1 MYWYDLFV
9 FLHVVAV
16 IVWLGGGV
24 VLLVLTV
31 CATRSRDPAHTAR
44 VIADTAWLGTRYF
57 APSAI
62 AALVFGLLATWAGS
76 WSFGELWITLGFL
89 GFIAT
94 FVTGFVFVRPR
105 AERLAASMRAS
116 GELTPEAAQVGAELQ
131 LISRIDFVVLF
142 AVVADMVMK
151 PTTSNPWPIL
161 FILLAGGAAIT
172 LVVTGGRATRTPLA
186 GS

>member
-9 FLHVVAV
+9 FLHVAAV

-31 CATRSRDPAHTAR
+31 RANRSRDLAHTTQI
-44 VIADTAWLGTRYF
+44 IADTAWLGIRFF
-57 APSAI
+57 APAAI
-62 AALVFGLLATWAGS
+62 AALILGMLAAWAGS
-76 WSFGELWITLGFL
+76 WSFGELWISLGFL

-94 FVTGFVFVRPR
+94 FVTGFVFIRPR
-105 AERLAASMRAS
+105 ADRLAASMKAS
-116 GELTPEAAQVGAELQ
+116 GKLTPEAARVGAELQ

-151 PTTSNPWPIL
+151 PTTSNPWPLL
-161 FILLAGGAAIT
+161 FIVLAGGAAIT
-172 LVVTGGRATRTPLA
+172 LIVTGGRANRTPLA